1 MTSEAK
7 TTTDRHGEPL
17 PKAYRPSEVEGP
29 IYERWLAADVFAPD
43 GAGSTADRDLPPFTI
58 IQPPP
63 NVTGSLHLGHAQR
76 TAVEDLMIRHAR
88 MRGHPTLFLPGLDH
102 ASIAAQFVL
111 DGILAKEGES
121 RQTLGRERYLERM
134 RAFSDSTKPVM
145 LGQQRRVGASADW
158 ARLRYTMDDVSARAV
173 RVAFERLYR
182 DGLAYRTEALVNWC
196 PGCLTSVSDL
206 EVVST
211 PETGTLWSIRYHL
224 IDEATGEPDPDETVT
239 VATTR
244 PETLLG
250 DTAVAV
256 HPEDERY
263 RALVGR
269 RARIP
274 FVDRDVPII
283 ADDAVDR
290 SFGTGAVKITPAHDV
305 DDYATGQRHGLPAI
319 TVLADDATIANTGTE
334 FDGLDRYEARAR
346 IVEALREGGDLAG
359 ERRHEM
365 IIGRCQRSNDVL
377 EPRLKTQWFIRTG
390 PLAARA
396 LDATRSGRTR
406 ILPARFEKTWE
417 HWLTNIRDWN
427 VSRQLWWGHRIPAWY
442 CPDSHVT
449 VSSEADGPSACA
461 VCGRPAAALAQDPDI
476 FDTWFSSGLWPFSTL
491 GWPEDTP
498 DYRTYYPT
506 SVMETGYDIIFFWV
520 ARMMM
525 LGLHLTDREPFHTV
539 YLSGLIRDP
548 EGQKMSK
555 TKGNVVDPL
564 GVIDETGADALRF
577 AVIHGAAAGQDQRFG
592 RVKLENARNFAN
604 KLWNAIRFVVG
615 ARPATI
621 PADAER
627 RLPTPGDLGPAERWM
642 ISRASA
648 TISAVDAALAD
659 YAFGEVTRLLYDAIW
674 NEFCD
679 WGVEFAKVRL
689 ADDTLPEATREAT
702 WWTLVEVL
710 DTYLRLLHPVM
721 PFVTEALWA
730 AIPHRVGDPKLLI
743 VARWP
748 GVTDRDMG
756 AEAEV
761 EAMLELVRGLR
772 NARAEARI
780 EPGTWL
786 AMEVVVPESMGATF
800 EAMRPAIERL
810 GRIRPLDRRLSREAL
825 GDGRPLAAGD
835 LAIIAG
841 PIEAIAHRPAD
852 ASVTTTDESG
862 ADRARLEREFAQARS
877 WLAAARERLANEA
890 FIRNAPPAVV
900 EGARAREAELA
911 DQVARLEDRLG
922 A

>member
-1 MTSEAK
+1 MTTEATK
-7 TTTDRHGEPL
+7 TTDRGGEPL

-111 DGILAKEGES
+111 DGILAREGES

-158 ARLRYTMDDVSARAV
+158 GRLRYTMDDVSARAV

-224 IDEATGEPDPDETVT
+224 IDEATGKPDPDATVT

-256 HPEDERY
+256 HPDDERY

-274 FVDRDVPII
+274 FVDRDVLVI

-305 DDYATGQRHGLPAI
+305 DDHATGQRHGLPNI

-334 FDGLDRYEARAR
+334 FDGLDRYEARTR
-346 IVEALREGGDLAG
+346 IVDALRDRGDLAG
-359 ERRHEM
+359 EQRHEM

-377 EPRLKTQWFIRTG
+377 EPRLKTQWFIRTE

-396 LDATRSGRTR
+396 LEATRSGRTR

-442 CPDSHVT
+442 CPDGHVT
-449 VSSEADGPSACA
+449 VSSEPDGPASCE
-461 VCGRPAAALAQDPDI
+461 VCGRPAAALTQDPDI

-498 DYRTYYPT
+498 DYRTFYPT

-604 KLWNAIRFVVG
+604 KLWNATRFVVG
-615 ARPATI
+615 ARPASI
-621 PADAER
+621 PADGER
-627 RLPTPGDLGPAERWM
+627 RPPTPRDLGPAERWM
-642 ISRASA
+642 LSRASA
-648 TISAVDAALAD
+648 TVAAVDAALAD

-679 WGVEFAKVRL
+679 WGVELAKVRL
-689 ADDTLPEATREAT
+689 ADATLPGATREAT

-730 AIPHRVGDPKLLI
+730 AIPHRAADPELLI

-748 GVTDRDMG
+748 GVMDREMG
-756 AEAEV
+756 VEAEV

-786 AMEVVVPESMGATF
+786 AMEVAVPESMGDTF
-800 EAMRPAIERL
+800 EALRPAIERL
-810 GRIRPLDRRLSREAL
+810 GRIRPLERRLSREAL
-825 GDGRPLAAGD
+825 GDGRPLAASD
-835 LAIIAG
+835 LAVIAG

-852 ASVTTTDESG
+852 ATATSDERG
-862 ADRARLEREFAQARS
+862 TDRARLARELDQARG

-890 FIRNAPPAVV
+890 FVRNAPPAVV

-922 A
+922 V

>member
-1 MTSEAK
+1 
-7 TTTDRHGEPL
+7 
-17 PKAYRPSEVEGP
+17 
-29 IYERWLAADVFAPD
+29 LAADVFAPD
-43 GAGSTADRDLPPFTI
+43 GAGSRADQDLPPFTI

-111 DGILAKEGES
+111 DGILAREGES

-158 ARLRYTMDDVSARAV
+158 GRLRYTMDDVSARAV

-196 PGCLTSVSDL
+196 PGCMTSVSDL

-211 PETGTLWSIRYHL
+211 PETGMLWSIRYHL
-224 IDEATGEPDPDETVT
+224 IDEATGQPDRDESVT

-274 FVDRDVPII
+274 FVDRDVPVI

-305 DDYATGQRHGLPAI
+305 DDHATGQRHGLPNI

-334 FDGLDRYEARAR
+334 FDGLDRYEARTR
-346 IVEALREGGDLAG
+346 IVDALRGRGDLAG
-359 ERRHEM
+359 EQRHEM

-442 CPDSHVT
+442 CPDGHVT
-449 VSSEADGPSACA
+449 VSSEVDGPAACE
-461 VCGRPAAALAQDPDI
+461 VCGRPAAALTQDLDI

-491 GWPEDTP
+491 GWPEDTS
-498 DYRTYYPT
+498 DYRTFYPT

-525 LGLHLTDREPFHTV
+525 LGLHLTDRVPFHTV

-577 AVIHGAAAGQDQRFG
+577 AVIHGAAAGQDQRLG
-592 RVKLENARNFAN
+592 RAKLDNARNFAN
-604 KLWNAIRFVVG
+604 KLWNATRFVVG
-615 ARPATI
+615 ARPASI
-621 PADAER
+621 PADTER
-627 RLPTPGDLGPAERWM
+627 RLPSPGDLGPAERWM
-642 ISRASA
+642 LSRVGA

-674 NEFCD
+674 NGFCD
-679 WGVEFAKVRL
+679 WGVELAKVRL
-689 ADDTLPEATREAT
+689 ADETLPVPTREAT
-702 WWTLVEVL
+702 WWALVEAL
-710 DTYLRLLHPVM
+710 DSYLRLLHPVM
-721 PFVTEALWA
+721 PFVTEWLWA
-730 AIPHRVGDPKLLI
+730 AIPHRATDPELLI

-748 GVTDRDMG
+748 APAVRDVG
-756 AEAEV
+756 IESEV
-761 EAMLELVRGLR
+761 EAVLELIRALR
-772 NARAEARI
+772 NARAEAGI
-780 EPGTWL
+780 EASSWL
-786 AMEVVVPESMGATF
+786 AMEVVVPTSLGATF
-800 EAMRPAIERL
+800 EALRPAIERL
-810 GRIRPLDRRLSREAL
+810 GRVRPLERRLTREAL
-825 GDGRPLAAGD
+825 AGGAPAASD
-835 LAIIAG
+835 LTIIAG
-841 PIEAIAHRPAD
+841 QLEAIVHRPDAGERGDAD
-852 ASVTTTDESG
+852 DRG
-862 ADRARLEREFAQARS
+862 LDRARLERELDQARG
-877 WLAAARERLANEA
+877 WLEAARARLSNAA
-890 FIRNAPPAVV
+890 FLRNAPPAVV
-900 EGARAREAELA
+900 EGARARHAELA
-911 DQVARLEDRLG
+911 DQVARLEDRLLD
-922 A
+922 